1 MMAEMQK
8 AIEDSGYGK
17 NQVIV
22 TARRALGINRFYL
35 VYAIIVGT
43 GVLVLLNPSS
53 PIRFTNLTNTTGII
67 SNAVNAEAGIPLLA
81 VPFTVLPMMML
92 TTPMVVLFAYDKNN
106 GMLEYLLSLGTTQRD
121 IYLRYLDAALLNAVV
136 YLLVFGALNMLYSYI
151 QSGTR
156 VLLTTGVILA
166 TGGLIAVSTV
176 AFIMTVMMIFSSLQ
190 KSRAGGNQPLAI
202 TLGLVGVFPG
212 YFIPF
217 LFQYS
222 VAIEIEIVQ
231 GTLIA
236 AVALIL
242 VALSGRLV
250 RREKLLP

>member
-1 MMAEMQK
+1 MAEMQK
-8 AIEDSGYGK
+8 TTEDSGYGR

-22 TARRALGINRFYL
+22 TARRALGINRFYP
-35 VYAIIVGT
+35 VNAIIIGI
-43 GVLVLLNPSS
+43 GVLVFLNPASS
-53 PIRFTNLTNTTGII
+53 IRLANLTNTTGII
-67 SNAVNAEAGIPLLA
+67 NSAVNAEAGIPLLA
-81 VPFTVLPMMML
+81 IPFTVLPMMML

-136 YLLVFGALNMLYSYI
+136 YLLVFGALNVLYSYI

-156 VLLTTGVILA
+156 VLSTTGVILGI
-166 TGGLIAVSTV
+166 GGLIAMSTV
-176 AFIMTVMMIFSSLQ
+176 AFIMTVMMIFGSLQ
-190 KSRAGGNQPLAI
+190 KSRSGGNQPLAI
-202 TLGLVGVFPG
+202 MLGLVGVFPG

-222 VAIEIEIVQ
+222 VAVEMEIVQ
-231 GTLIA
+231 GALIA